1 MNPLALVALSACAAA
16 MIAAAAGYFARVPMP
31 RPPVG
36 VYAAGD
42 IAVLSVGVVVAP
54 LLYLSMPGAAVSAL
68 FGLVLCLAAQF
79 TLAPLCGGRWS
90 WLLALGATALA
101 VAVALTGHAVA
112 VRVCTDVL
120 LAVAVVGVAN
130 LWAQSGM
137 RPVHVAAFAAV
148 LTCYDL
154 IATTLTRVT
163 LDFVTQVQGRPF
175 APMFALTGGSSP
187 VAVGL
192 GDLLL
197 LVLFPL
203 VATRAFG
210 RRAGFV
216 AAGVGVAVTG
226 VVSLLFA
233 LGALTAGFPLLTVL
247 GPLIVAQ
254 HLVWVRRYG
263 GERST
268 VDWRAGTA
276 VRVLPSR
283 QGASPA
289 PQLTAALA
297 VPVPEGLAEGTWF
310 AVGEGRVLATGATAG
325 EARRAAG
332 RRAPEVA
339 VVVRMA

>member
-1 MNPLALVALSACAAA
+1 
-16 MIAAAAGYFARVPMP
+16 MP

-42 IAVLSVGVVVAP
+42 IVVLSVGVVLAP
-54 LLYLSMPGAAVSAL
+54 LLYLSLPGAAVSAL
-68 FGLVLCLAAQF
+68 FGLVLGLAVQF
-79 TLAPLCGGRWS
+79 TLAPVCGGRRS
-90 WLLALGATALA
+90 WLLALGATALT
-101 VAVALTGHAVA
+101 VALALAGRPGA

-154 IATTLTRVT
+154 VATTLTRVT

-175 APMFALTGGSSP
+175 APLFALTGGAEP
-187 VAVGL
+187 VAIGL

-197 LVLFPL
+197 LILFPL

-210 RRAGFV
+210 RRAGLT
-216 AAGVGVAVTG
+216 AAVVGVAVTG

-233 LGALTAGFPLLTVL
+233 IGSLTAGFPLLTVL

-254 HLVWVRRYG
+254 YWLWTRRYA

-268 VDWRAGTA
+268 LDWRAGAA
-276 VRVLPSR
+276 VHARPRSER
-283 QGASPA
+283 TPPA
-289 PQLTAALA
+289 PELTAALA
-297 VPVPEGLAEGTWF
+297 VPVPQDLPDGMWF
-310 AVGEGRVLATGATAG
+310 AVGGGRVLATGPTPG

-332 RRAPEVA
+332 RRAPEVP